1 LLGHGLRLRD
11 PFTVSEER
19 RLWTSSHPLGMD
31 GQRAVTDFGRTK
43 KAQEGPMTVWI
54 YVDAGSPPLVTGVD
68 AVQNDRRAGAEGE
81 MNHDSKS

>member
-1 LLGHGLRLRD
+1 
-11 PFTVSEER
+11 
-19 RLWTSSHPLGMD
+19 
-31 GQRAVTDFGRTK
+31 
-43 KAQEGPMTVWI
+43 MTVWI